1 MSYLG
6 YAWPSQCWPPVPC
19 LPGRR
24 AWSGLWCRCRAR
36 WGQAWR
42 RSSQAPPPA
51 SETQSCYLQGSQ
63 RGLYLNTEGRTK
75 KQIGIIPA
83 RSYSVWFSCKESN
96 QITWNIGRVV
106 FAGRKDGCTENAVFG
121 VGMNAWC
128 FLYSKIK
135 AFLVTCILVR
145 REFDGAE

>member
-24 AWSGLWCRCRAR
+24 AWSGLWCRCRAL

-42 RSSQAPPPA
+42 RSSRAPPPA

-83 RSYSVWFSCKESN
+83 RSYSVWFSSKESN

-106 FAGRKDGCTENAVFG
+106 FFGRKDDVYGTEKAVLWSTNECLVSFVIEKKKKKERSFFG
-121 VGMNAWC
+121 
-128 FLYSKIK
+128 FLFI
-135 AFLVTCILVR
+135 
-145 REFDGAE
+145 G